1 MDFGWA
7 RNRVCKYKPELL
19 QSTCAALYFCN
30 DLQKKKSSFY
40 IIASF
45 WSWEAQ
51 FFAFCL
57 DCFVY
62 RRLAS
67 MLWLHSKRELNS
79 DLCSVSKGGI
89 HSLILFMFPET
100 PPESLLWKDHKLK
113 SEMIYSLF
121 NFIYRSFICV
131 YVLCA
136 RSSFKVTNLFL

>member
-1 MDFGWA
+1 MAELGTECA
-7 RNRVCKYKPELL
+7 NTSQSSCK
-19 QSTCAALYFCN
+19 ALAQHFIFAMIYR
-30 DLQKKKSSFY
+30 KKKSSFY